1 MTTSPFSLKSRSLK
15 FKWTFGA
22 SAAIFLT
29 FFLFSY
35 AIYQGIGQML
45 LNEEEPEVKELLL
58 ATTSTL
64 TNQDLTDNEEIKYLF
79 NNDKTVNR
87 KLQDQV
93 INLYDKDGHLLISI
107 IFQEVKISLA
117 LTFHSILLVVQIS
130 LL

>member
-1 MTTSPFSLKSRSLK
+1 
-15 FKWTFGA
+15 
-22 SAAIFLT
+22 
-29 FFLFSY
+29 
-35 AIYQGIGQML
+35 ML

-93 INLYDKDGHLLISI
+93 INLYDKDGH
-107 IFQEVKISLA
+107 
-117 LTFHSILLVVQIS
+117 
-130 LL
+130 

>member
-45 LNEEEPEVKELLL
+45 LNEEEPE
-58 ATTSTL
+58 
-64 TNQDLTDNEEIKYLF
+64 
-79 NNDKTVNR
+79 
-87 KLQDQV
+87 
-93 INLYDKDGHLLISI
+93 
-107 IFQEVKISLA
+107 
-117 LTFHSILLVVQIS
+117 
-130 LL
+130 